1 MLVRSGRAFGK
12 FWKYST
18 SFARDGPNLSLSDLT
33 GYDSGLITIPSQTIQ
48 FLVEITAFMTR
59 RADLQSIKSGCLH
72 SEIMERPMREQFLE
86 LSFRKEC
93 HRCSL
98 ELLEAKFEESQEKL
112 ASALK
117 ERDEWKTKAILLE
130 QRLQSK
136 EDKEEIDLF
145 SMANQQLEEAMKR
158 DQDVKRVVD
167 VTSPSKGEVQNKER
181 ENDDGGREKNNREGE
196 EEKKILS
203 KAYGI
208 IKQRTDLFFGVDKEL
223 DDILFTTE
231 GKRISTAG
239 VTFAQT
245 PSSVSP
251 GYGEISM
258 NSFTRI
264 ISVLKEVGLEMSR
277 ESIFL
282 DIGSGYGKCV
292 VHAKVE
298 GAVKRSI
305 GIEYVA
311 SRHFKAID
319 SLKEIKQRIPEEMWD
334 TLEFHSGDATE
345 ERFRRQMNEATHIYC
360 YDYIFNPSTHQ
371 INQASACQALICFSA
386 PSKLFRFGGKS
397 FRLARRVSINTT
409 GKQHFTAFIYR
420 KRTDEDGDISSEE
433 GEE

>member
-1 MLVRSGRAFGK
+1 M
-12 FWKYST
+12 
-18 SFARDGPNLSLSDLT
+18 
-33 GYDSGLITIPSQTIQ
+33 
-48 FLVEITAFMTR
+48 
-59 RADLQSIKSGCLH
+59 
-72 SEIMERPMREQFLE
+72 
-86 LSFRKEC
+86 SFR
-93 HRCSL
+93 
-98 ELLEAKFEESQEKL
+98 EKY
-112 ASALK
+112 
-117 ERDEWKTKAILLE
+117 RTKRGRMMMME
-130 QRLQSK
+130 G
-136 EDKEEIDLF
+136 E
-145 SMANQQLEEAMKR
+145 KR
-158 DQDVKRVVD
+158 MMEGEKR
-167 VTSPSKGEVQNKER
+167 TI
-181 ENDDGGREKNNREGE
+181 GREKRVRREEGE
-196 EEKKILS
+196 AEGKEKKILS

-264 ISVLKEVGLEMSR
+264 ISVLKGGCSHHRFIPIVNVTGMRLPRRLSLTEVGLEMSR

-319 SLKEIKQRIPEEMWD
+319 SLKEVRSSHD
-334 TLEFHSGDATE
+334 
-345 ERFRRQMNEATHIYC
+345 
-360 YDYIFNPSTHQ
+360 
-371 INQASACQALICFSA
+371 QA
-386 PSKLFRFGGKS
+386 
-397 FRLARRVSINTT
+397 
-409 GKQHFTAFIYR
+409 
-420 KRTDEDGDISSEE
+420 
-433 GEE
+433 